1 LLPCAYNARITA
13 AHPSSAQANIWKLY
27 AIQAC
32 TQALFAIPVI
42 VLFWQSY
49 GLNLHQIM
57 LLQAAF
63 AFAVFVLEIPTGYL
77 ADRWGRRNTLVLGCT
92 FGFAAYLVYATGTGF
107 WQFLVAELLV
117 GTGSSLLSGTIEAM
131 TYDSLLE
138 LKREREYRRIA
149 GNQAFLE
156 FNTEAVSG
164 IAGGVLGAVS
174 LALPLWVTTLPM
186 GLAVLTALSLHEPV
200 RHNPKDN
207 AHLRTIA
214 RTAAHALLKHPG
226 LRMVILVYGLISSLS
241 LMLFWFFQPYQT
253 LVGVPVALFGL
264 THAITVVAGACSAK
278 AVPWFE
284 RRADDRLLLVIP
296 AAMAVCC
303 YLALALPPAAPLLL
317 CFLISRLAW
326 HFVGPLS
333 ADLINRMTTS
343 DVRATVL
350 SVRSFFSRLL
360 FLCASPFVG
369 ALADARDI
377 PYTLLVFG
385 LGGSALLGAALF
397 FTRDGWRQI
406 PA

>member
-1 LLPCAYNARITA
+1 
-13 AHPSSAQANIWKLY
+13 
-27 AIQAC
+27 
-32 TQALFAIPVI
+32 
-42 VLFWQSY
+42 
-49 GLNLHQIM
+49 M

-77 ADRWGRRNTLVLGCT
+77 ADRWGRRNTLVLGCA

-117 GTGSSLLSGTIEAM
+117 GTGSSLLSGTVEAM

-156 FNTEAVSG
+156 FNIEAVSG
-164 IAGGVLGAVS
+164 IVGGVLGAAS
-174 LALPLWVTTLPM
+174 LALPLWVTALPM
-186 GLAVLTALSLHEPV
+186 GLAVLTALSLYEPV
-200 RHNPKDN
+200 RQMPQDK
-207 AHLRTIA
+207 AHLRTIV

-226 LRMVILVYGLISSLS
+226 LRMVIVVYGLISSLS
-241 LMLFWFFQPYQT
+241 LIFFWFFQPYQM
-253 LVGVPVALFGL
+253 LVGVPVALFGI

-284 RRADDRLLLVIP
+284 RRADDRLLLVVP
-296 AAMAVCC
+296 AATAVCC
-303 YLALALPPAAPLLL
+303 YLALALPPAAPLLAF
-317 CFLISRLAW
+317 FLISRLAW

-333 ADLINRMTTS
+333 ADLLNRMTTS

-360 FLCASPFVG
+360 FVCASPFVG
-369 ALADARDI
+369 ALADAKGI
-377 PYTLLVFG
+377 PF
-385 LGGSALLGAALF
+385 ALLLTGMVGAAVLCLAF
-397 FTRDGWRQI
+397 LATRRGWKEI

>member
-1 LLPCAYNARITA
+1 
-13 AHPSSAQANIWKLY
+13 
-27 AIQAC
+27 
-32 TQALFAIPVI
+32 
-42 VLFWQSY
+42 
-49 GLNLHQIM
+49 
-57 LLQAAF
+57 
-63 AFAVFVLEIPTGYL
+63 
-77 ADRWGRRNTLVLGCT
+77 
-92 FGFAAYLVYATGTGF
+92 
-107 WQFLVAELLV
+107 
-117 GTGSSLLSGTIEAM
+117 
-131 TYDSLLE
+131 
-138 LKREREYRRIA
+138 
-149 GNQAFLE
+149 
-156 FNTEAVSG
+156 
-164 IAGGVLGAVS
+164 
-174 LALPLWVTTLPM
+174 
-186 GLAVLTALSLHEPV
+186 LAVLTALSLHEPV